1 MLFYSNLLKTKKI
14 QVFILFGYI
23 FFTFSVCSI
32 AGYNIF
38 TGLAILLVLLSFKN
52 CSISIFVPAK
62 DFLYCYGIFFLS
74 LIIASFFSN
83 DVHTIGRTIKY
94 FSWTL
99 PFWIIMILQ
108 SLYFSKRTWKY
119 AIFMAIIFIASGT
132 LPQINNQGIRV
143 IGYFGQPTLLGTILG
158 IVMPAIWITTIDSLK
173 NKIKGKLSFE
183 SAIFVL
189 VSLLG
194 VFVLLL
200 NKTRGAVIGLAI
212 GGIILF
218 LVSYMNGNIY
228 NFTKKKWIASFIILG
243 ILCVMSVFSNTMVH
257 RSYDLERILLWKS
270 SYHMWQDHPVFGVG
284 FGNWNKQYPNY
295 ISPLA
300 KEPGLTIPHNV
311 LLSFYSETGI
321 IGGTGFLIFTLGT
334 IVILARKI
342 YKYPDNIFYKIAF
355 WSFITI
361 TCHGMVD
368 TGLTYR
374 SAVRLMSLILGMAFA
389 SENTMISSSVDE
401 VDNGLNK

>member
-1 MLFYSNLLKTKKI
+1 
-14 QVFILFGYI
+14 
-23 FFTFSVCSI
+23 
-32 AGYNIF
+32 
-38 TGLAILLVLLSFKN
+38 
-52 CSISIFVPAK
+52 
-62 DFLYCYGIFFLS
+62 
-74 LIIASFFSN
+74 
-83 DVHTIGRTIKY
+83 
-94 FSWTL
+94 
-99 PFWIIMILQ
+99 
-108 SLYFSKRTWKY
+108 
-119 AIFMAIIFIASGT
+119 
-132 LPQINNQGIRV
+132 
-143 IGYFGQPTLLGTILG
+143 
-158 IVMPAIWITTIDSLK
+158 
-173 NKIKGKLSFE
+173 
-183 SAIFVL
+183 
-189 VSLLG
+189 
-194 VFVLLL
+194 
-200 NKTRGAVIGLAI
+200 
-212 GGIILF
+212 
-218 LVSYMNGNIY
+218 
-228 NFTKKKWIASFIILG
+228 
-243 ILCVMSVFSNTMVH
+243 MSVFSNTMVH
-257 RSYDLERILLWKS
+257 RSYDFERILLWKS

-374 SAVRLMSLILGMAFA
+374 TAVRLMSLILGMAFA

>member
-14 QVFILFGYI
+14 QIFILFGYI

-52 CSISIFVPAK
+52 CSITIFVPAK

-83 DVHTIGRTIKY
+83 DVHTFGRTFKY

-99 PFWIIMILQ
+99 PFWIIIILQ

-119 AIFMAIIFIASGT
+119 AILMAIIFIASGT

-218 LVSYMNGNIY
+218 LVSYKNGNIY
-228 NFTKKKWIASFIILG
+228 NFTKKKWIASLIILG

-257 RSYDLERILLWKS
+257 RSYDFERILLWKS
-270 SYHMWQDHPVFGVG
+270 SYHMWQDYPVFGVG